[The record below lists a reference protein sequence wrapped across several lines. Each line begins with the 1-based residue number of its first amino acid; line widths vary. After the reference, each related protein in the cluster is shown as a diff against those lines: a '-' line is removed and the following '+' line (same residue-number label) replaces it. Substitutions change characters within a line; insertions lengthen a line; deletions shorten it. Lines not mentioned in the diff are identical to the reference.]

1 VKYAFIKCNQE
12 TFAVTR
18 MCDMMNVSQS
28 AYYDW
33 LKRPESARSIED
45 RRLGEEVKKIHKKSR
60 KTYGTRRIRQELV
73 EDGEA
78 VSRKRIGRLMKQQ
91 GLESKSRRK
100 FKATTN
106 SNHDRPVAPNLLDR
120 EFLVDQP
127 DTVYAGDITYI
138 PTDEGWLYLAIL
150 IDLYS
155 RAVVGWAMSDRM
167 TAQLANDALMMAVW
181 KRKPPKGL
189 MLHSDRGSQYA
200 SGLYQ
205 KTIKD
210 HDFVCSMSRKGN
222 CWDNAPSESFF
233 HTLKTELTHHRR
245 YQTREEAKQEIFEY
259 IEVFYNR
266 QRRHSTIGYQTPLGY
281 EKENRKVA

>member
-1 VKYAFIKCNQE
+1 
-12 TFAVTR
+12 
-18 MCDMMNVSQS
+18 MMDISQS

-33 LKRPESARSIED
+33 LKRPESARSLED
-45 RRLGEEVKKIHKKSR
+45 KRMGEKARQFHKKSR
-60 KTYGTRRIRQELV
+60 GTYGARRICQDMI
-73 EDGEA
+73 EDGESI
-78 VSRKRIGRLMKQQ
+78 SRARAGRLMKQQ
-91 GLESKSRRK
+91 GLESKSKRK

-106 SNHDRPVAPNLLDR
+106 SNHGRPVAPNLLNR

-127 DTVYAGDITYI
+127 NIVYAGDITYI
-138 PTDEGWLYLAIL
+138 QTDEGWLYLAVL

-155 RAVVGWAMSDRM
+155 RAVVGWSMSERIN
-167 TAQLANDALMMAVW
+167 AQLTNDALLMSIW

-200 SGLYQ
+200 SDLYQ

-210 HDFVCSMSRKGN
+210 HGFICSMSRKGN

-233 HTLKTELTHHRR
+233 HTLKTELVHHRR

-266 QRRHSTIGYQTPLGY
+266 QRRHSTIDYQTPLGY
-281 EKENRKVA
+281 EERHLKVA

>member
-1 VKYAFIKCNQE
+1 MKYAFIERHHE
-12 TFAVTR
+12 TFTVTR
-18 MCDMMNVSQS
+18 MCDLMAVSQS

-33 LKRPESARSIED
+33 LKRPESARSLED
-45 RRLGEEVKKIHKKSR
+45 RRLGEKVKQSHEKSR
-60 KTYGTRRIRQELV
+60 KTYGARRILKDLV
-73 EDGEA
+73 DDNESI
-78 VSRKRIGRLMKQQ
+78 SRTRVGRLMKQQ
-91 GLESKSRRK
+91 GLKSKGQRK

-106 SNHDRPVAPNLLDR
+106 SNHGRPVAPNLLDR
-120 EFLVDQP
+120 AFRVEQP

-138 PTDEGWLYLAIL
+138 ETGEGWLYLAVL

-155 RAVVGWAMSDRM
+155 RAIVGWAMSERM
-167 TAQLANDALMMAVW
+167 PAQLANDALMMAIW

-189 MLHSDRGSQYA
+189 MVHSDRGSQYA
-200 SGLYQ
+200 SDLYQ

-210 HDFVCSMSRKGN
+210 NGFICSMSRKGN

-233 HTLKTELTHHRR
+233 HTLKTELTYHRR
-245 YQTREEAKQEIFEY
+245 YQTRQEAKQEIFEY

-281 EKENRKVA
+281 DKAYRKVA

>member
-1 VKYAFIKCNQE
+1 MKYAFIESNQGIF
-12 TFAVTR
+12 TVTR
-18 MCDMMNVSQS
+18 MCNTMNVSQS

-33 LKRPESARSIED
+33 LKRPESLRSLED
-45 RRLGEEVKKIHKKSR
+45 GRLSEKVKNIHKKSR
-60 KTYGTRRIRQELV
+60 ETYGARRVRQELL
-73 EDGEA
+73 EDGESI
-78 VSRKRIGRLMKQQ
+78 SRARVGRLMKQQ
-91 GLESKSRRK
+91 GLESKSKRK

-106 SNHDRPVAPNLLDR
+106 SNHGRPVAPNLLDR
-120 EFLVDQP
+120 EFRVGQP

-138 PTDEGWLYLAIL
+138 RTDEGWLYLAVM

-155 RAVVGWAMSDRM
+155 RAVVGWAMSERM
-167 TAQLANDALMMAVW
+167 TAELANDALMMAVW
-181 KRKPPKGL
+181 KRRPANGL
-189 MLHSDRGSQYA
+189 MVHSDRGSQYA
-200 SGLYQ
+200 SDLYQ

-210 HDFVCSMSRKGN
+210 YDFICSMSRKGN

-245 YQTREEAKQEIFEY
+245 YQTRQEAKQEIFEY

-281 EKENRKVA
+281 EKEDRKAA

>member
-1 VKYAFIKCNQE
+1 MGEKVIKSHE
-12 TFAVTR
+12 
-18 MCDMMNVSQS
+18 
-28 AYYDW
+28 
-33 LKRPESARSIED
+33 
-45 RRLGEEVKKIHKKSR
+45 KSR
-60 KTYGTRRIRQELV
+60 ETYGARRIRQELL
-73 EDGEA
+73 EDGESI
-78 VSRKRIGRLMKQQ
+78 SRERVGRLMKQQ
-91 GLESKSRRK
+91 GLESKSKRK

-106 SNHDRPVAPNLLDR
+106 SNHGRPVAPNLLDR
-120 EFLVDQP
+120 EFLVDQA

-138 PTDEGWLYLAIL
+138 QTDEGWLYLAVL

-167 TAQLANDALMMAVW
+167 TAQLANDALMMAIW

-200 SGLYQ
+200 SALYQ

-210 HDFVCSMSRKGN
+210 HGFVCSMSRKGN

-245 YQTREEAKQEIFEY
+245 YQTRQESKQEIFEY
-259 IEVFYNR
+259 IEVFYNH

-281 EKENRKVA
+281 DKENRKIA